1 MLVKGLTPAGNLHPR
16 WTLLPAPLAW
26 NTTGSP
32 EPEPQ
37 FLAGIGWEE
46 LIAGTPNLR
55 GACLGW
61 LAAGDGIVGAERFP
75 LAVGGP
81 LAVAP
86 SGLSAALMPTR
97 DGTGWVRVTAVGA
110 SLTAQVGALP
120 RGEAA
125 NWVAAR
131 GDGRNSGACP
141 LSGSGSTGIAGPIA
155 LSRGV
160 LIVSPNP
167 AAGRLRVAWRGI
179 PVHGPR
185 RLEVYDLRGRRV
197 RRLAAG
203 ELAETGVLAWD
214 ARGDDGRPVAAGAYL
229 VVLTHPGG
237 VLRGRAVVA
246 R

>member
-1 MLVKGLTPAGNLHPR
+1 MKGFTSDGNLQPR

-26 NTTGSP
+26 NSNGSSA
-32 EPEPQ
+32 PEPQ

-61 LAAGDGIVGAERFP
+61 LTEGTGIVGAERSP
-75 LAVGGP
+75 QAVGGP
-81 LAVAP
+81 LAVVP
-86 SGLSAALMPTR
+86 PGLGAALMSTR

-110 SLTAQVGALP
+110 ALTAQVGALP
-120 RGEAA
+120 RGEGA
-125 NWVAAR
+125 NWVGVR

-141 LSGSGSTGIAGPIA
+141 LSESAPTGTAGPVV

-160 LIVSPNP
+160 LTVSPNP

-179 PVHGPR
+179 PANGPR
-185 RLEVYDLRGRRV
+185 CLEVYDLRGRRV
-197 RRLAAG
+197 RRLATG
-203 ELAETGVLAWD
+203 NLAETGVLAWD

-237 VLRGRAVVA
+237 VLRGRVVVA